1 MNLPPFQV
9 ALIAVVATAAISA
22 LVYFDRMVPAGLRAL
37 YRIAMAVL
45 VAAAFFFGV
54 QRLIPDFGV
63 SVDVSKGAIAAVA
76 AGCVFYEIHREGQK
90 RPIAEKWKHFV
101 AAALACAA
109 FISYFDGFR
118 NGYEKLY
125 HRHELY
131 HYYLGAKYFPELGY
145 DGLYK
150 CTVIAQDQLGVYSYV
165 NEDTGRT
172 LYIDMAKEARHPDRK
187 VRNLGQDNLLKP
199 ASYFL
204 DNPKQCTEIFT
215 PERWEAFKKDI
226 AFFRTASDREYF
238 NHMQTDHGFNPPP
251 VWAIAGKFFADLHPA
266 STGYMQFLASLDM
279 MFWLG
284 MFGALWW
291 AFGWRVSAVAVIFW
305 GTQSSAPMLWT
316 CGAFLRQ
323 DWLFFLVLCVCLVRK
338 KHPALA
344 AAALVYSALL
354 RIFPGLLVIGWLA
367 VVFWQLVKHKRLT
380 KEQLQMLGGGVVAA
394 AVLLGG
400 SLSIVGWDVHKGVDA
415 YKQFKVHTLEVH
427 DRTPLTNHMG
437 LRVLLAQKLPF
448 QIEPLGIGVGPQS
461 GRMKYTEDNKL
472 SDAFEVWKRMRNERW
487 DRLKPIAYAINAL
500 TLAFF
505 LYITRRM
512 KNMWVALCSAQ
523 IFVMTLSQLTCYY
536 YSFMILSAPLT
547 RLKGF
552 RRNLEVSLF
561 GFSIVSLFGWRI
573 FGHNDDKYW
582 VLSLLSILFGYG
594 LLFALVPSSVWV
606 KLREKLPFLK
616 GRTDAPQS
624 SAA

>member
-1 MNLPPFQV
+1 
-9 ALIAVVATAAISA
+9 
-22 LVYFDRMVPAGLRAL
+22 
-37 YRIAMAVL
+37 
-45 VAAAFFFGV
+45 
-54 QRLIPDFGV
+54 
-63 SVDVSKGAIAAVA
+63 
-76 AGCVFYEIHREGQK
+76 
-90 RPIAEKWKHFV
+90 
-101 AAALACAA
+101 
-109 FISYFDGFR
+109 
-118 NGYEKLY
+118 
-125 HRHELY
+125 
-131 HYYLGAKYFPELGY
+131 
-145 DGLYK
+145 
-150 CTVIAQDQLGVYSYV
+150 
-165 NEDTGRT
+165 
-172 LYIDMAKEARHPDRK
+172 
-187 VRNLGQDNLLKP
+187 
-199 ASYFL
+199 
-204 DNPKQCTEIFT
+204 
-215 PERWEAFKKDI
+215 
-226 AFFRTASDREYF
+226 
-238 NHMQTDHGFNPPP
+238 
-251 VWAIAGKFFADLHPA
+251 
-266 STGYMQFLASLDM
+266 
-279 MFWLG
+279 
-284 MFGALWW
+284 
-291 AFGWRVSAVAVIFW
+291 
-305 GTQSSAPMLWT
+305 
-316 CGAFLRQ
+316 
-323 DWLFFLVLCVCLVRK
+323 
-338 KHPALA
+338 
-344 AAALVYSALL
+344 
-354 RIFPGLLVIGWLA
+354 
-367 VVFWQLVKHKRLT
+367 
-380 KEQLQMLGGGVVAA
+380 
-394 AVLLGG
+394 
-400 SLSIVGWDVHKGVDA
+400 VGWDVHKGVDA